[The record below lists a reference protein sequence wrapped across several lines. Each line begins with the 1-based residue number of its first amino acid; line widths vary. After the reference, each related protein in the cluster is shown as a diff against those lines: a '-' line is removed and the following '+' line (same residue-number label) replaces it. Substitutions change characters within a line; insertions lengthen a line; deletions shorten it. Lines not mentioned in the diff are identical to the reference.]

1 MLKSQVTRFQ
11 QYSYSTSALCYISN
25 ELFHPDHMHVKAI
38 TNLLLG
44 IHDHLKFPWG
54 ITIATTA
61 VLVRTAI
68 AVPLYIY
75 AEKNNA
81 KVSHIAIDCQ
91 KNRHLVKTKLLNSE
105 YYRKC
110 TPNGQIILEN
120 RLFRRVFIKKCE
132 ENGCHP
138 LKSSTVGI
146 IQLPLWLTFTFSL
159 RYLSGFQ
166 LSTHDFSHLIDNP
179 SFNVPCSSL
188 LLPFLCT
195 LAGLVNVELAFLRR
209 PLFIDPKSNSV
220 IPDPMFN
227 KLVRFAGW
235 FGNVVLLA
243 CSTFVPKVG

>member
-166 LSTHDFSHLIDNP
+166 LSTHDFSHRELCNLIVLYRA
-179 SFNVPCSSL
+179 NVCLSTAPLGYFAVFSL
-188 LLPFLCT
+188 SRICMTRYCKLTYLFM
-195 LAGLVNVELAFLRR
+195 LA
-209 PLFIDPKSNSV
+209 S
-220 IPDPMFN
+220 
-227 KLVRFAGW
+227 
-235 FGNVVLLA
+235 
-243 CSTFVPKVG
+243 